1 MQLYHYT
8 SATMAESIF
17 HEGLQPSTLTR
28 GDGTIMKG
36 VLWLTTDTDVNGH
49 GLLTGKERLTES
61 QRRFLEKI
69 QGGPLKNEVM
79 VDKTAIRIQVDIEDD
94 DPMLHSFVDW
104 SKKNERPGYARIMG
118 LSALYDLKALTDA
131 ELKRA
136 YKHAKTKEAT
146 WKLYF
151 SSVPPMKISDVSAL
165 AGTQFVPYDFERN
178 GRGPLRENGLTIVS
192 ADSLRRLRD
201 FLPPL
206 HRFDL
211 PKAFCICTEASDR
224 PFVVIRGGGF
234 QFSVGLRSGE
244 LREGQATVAILAAAK
259 AWVGE
264 RQAEL
269 EACWEDATE
278 TYFRFYPEKRLTR
291 ESHGS

>member
-17 HEGLQPSTLTR
+17 HSGLKPSTLTR
-28 GDGTIMKG
+28 GDGSIMKG
-36 VLWLTTDTDVNGH
+36 VLWLTSDADVNGH
-49 GLLTGKERLTES
+49 GLLTGNERLTDRE
-61 QRRFLEKI
+61 RRFLEKV

-79 VDKTAIRIQVDIEDD
+79 ADKTAIRIQVDIEPD
-94 DPMLHSFVDW
+94 DPMLHSFGDW

-118 LSALYDLKALTDA
+118 LSALYDLKALSDA
-131 ELKRA
+131 ELQRA

-151 SSVPPMKISDVSAL
+151 SNVSPMQISGVSAL
-165 AGTQFVPYDFERN
+165 AGTQFVPYDFELN
-178 GRGPLRENGLTIVS
+178 GRESLRENGLTTVS
-192 ADSLRRLRD
+192 AGSLCRLQD
-201 FLPPL
+201 FLTPL

-211 PKAFCICTEASDR
+211 PKAFCICTEVSDR
-224 PFVVIRGGGF
+224 PFVVIRDGGF
-234 QFSVGLRSGE
+234 QFSVDLRSGE

-259 AWVGE
+259 AWAGE

-278 TYFRFYPEKRLTR
+278 TYFRFYPEKRLAR